1 MSSEER
7 EREEKE
13 SWRLPSQSG
22 DARVSRLPH
31 NKSHENQPGDQTVQE
46 GYLMQED
53 QLMGEE
59 DPSNQRDEMV
69 RSYLLKQEEDELMQT
84 DQCTDGYQ
92 LSQLTRKDLLT
103 HGDQLTLEQLARAF
117 SHHAAA
123 AELSTGTGRFR
134 TKMFVFA

>member
-1 MSSEER
+1 M
-7 EREEKE
+7 
-13 SWRLPSQSG
+13 
-22 DARVSRLPH
+22 
-31 NKSHENQPGDQTVQE
+31 QE

-69 RSYLLKQEEDELMQT
+69 RSYLLKQEADELMQT
-84 DQCTDGYQ
+84 DKPTDDDY
-92 LSQLTRKDLLT
+92 QLTRKDLLT

-123 AELSTGTGRFR
+123 AERSTLSTGTVPEIIDQVFAKTSCKRSFSMTETEHFGLVFVNTGSINSGTGRFR